1 MNRLGKLVYT
11 NAWGYEVYASAMRDM
26 NSTRVSLAM
35 YVVSPQG
42 EMSDIFTVSKKDIFN
57 KKSTFHFFYDIE
69 GDFGRDDI
77 DKIKNAVLEV
87 VKDEK
92 SRIITQERATMS
104 ELHSAVCD
112 YIRENAEDLEDNE
125 SADVFIRDGYGYMRT
140 ECMDLFIKGNKQLG
154 YSKRVEVLKRLKI
167 MGALA
172 TGNNRPYDILVSVG
186 GTKKHFYKVV
196 LTDCVAEEVEEAI

>member
-1 MNRLGKLVYT
+1 MNKLGKLIYT
-11 NAWGYEVYASAMRDM
+11 NSWGYEVYASAMRDM

-42 EMSDIFTVSKKDIFN
+42 EMSDIFTVSKKDIYT
-57 KKSTFHFFYDIE
+57 KKTSFDFFYDIE

-77 DKIKNAVLEV
+77 SKIAVEVLEV

-92 SRIITQERATMS
+92 GRVITQDRATMS

-125 SADVFIRDGYGYMRT
+125 SADIFIRENYGYMRT
-140 ECMDLFIKGNKQLG
+140 EYMDLFVKGNKQLG
-154 YSKRVEVLKRLKI
+154 YSKRIDVLKRLKI
-167 MGALA
+167 MGALIN
-172 TGNNRPYDILVSVG
+172 GNNRPYDILVSVG
-186 GTKKHFYKVV
+186 GAKKHFYKVV
-196 LTDCVAEEVEEAI
+196 LTDCVPEEVEEAI